1 MQWRT
6 APSTMLLFWPI
17 YLVETSKV
25 ERSHPTLYVL
35 FYVFVLLL
43 APIVWACVLRTLR
56 GTDFLQS
63 FFPHPIAKPW
73 DYVFSQRKRYWV
85 LATLKDGRQVA
96 GRYDAKSFSSSA
108 PAPEQLYLEEA
119 WVLNS
124 DGGFERPRA
133 ESAGILVLTSEIATV
148 ELFNVTHGGEHV
160 AEEVQCSGGAA
171 DQGLSTV
178 TSEGANR
185 R

>member
-1 MQWRT
+1 HRALLQC
-6 APSTMLLFWPI
+6 STPPLGARLPQPCA
-17 YLVETSKV
+17 VRGEDGGCVAT
-25 ERSHPTLYVL
+25 RSVRKSGGSP
-35 FYVFVLLL
+35 
-43 APIVWACVLRTLR
+43 
-56 GTDFLQS
+56 DFLQS

-160 AEEVQCSGGAA
+160 AE
-171 DQGLSTV
+171 
-178 TSEGANR
+178 
-185 R
+185 